1 MPRQPVLEVRDLT
14 VTFAGERGVARVV
27 DGVSFDLTPGRTLG
41 LVGESGCG
49 KSLTALALLGL
60 VPPPGRIAGGTVR
73 LDGRDLLLLPEA
85 ELDAVRGR
93 RVAMIF
99 QEPMTALNPVFPVG
113 DQIAEVL
120 RVHAATPR
128 RQAQEAAIAMMARV
142 GIADAGAR
150 AGDYPHQLSGGMRQ
164 RVMIAMAMI
173 CRPDVLIADEPT
185 TALDVTVQAQ
195 ILDLMLEM
203 QAEFG
208 TAILFISH
216 DLAVVSEVADE
227 VMVMYA
233 GRIVERSPAVSL
245 FGAPLHPYTLG
256 LLQSLPRV
264 DRRTGRLPAMRGG
277 VPDPCALPRGCRYS
291 DRCPEVEN
299 KCRTRDPAL
308 NGAGAGRWVACVKV
322 AP

>member
-1 MPRQPVLEVRDLT
+1 MPRQPVLEVRDLE
-14 VTFAGERGVARVV
+14 VTFASERGVARVV

-60 VPPPGRIAGGTVR
+60 VPPPGRIAGGSVR
-73 LDGRDLLLLPEA
+73 LDGRDLLFLPEA

-93 RVAMIF
+93 RIAMIF
-99 QEPMTALNPVFPVG
+99 QEPMTALNPVFTVG

-120 RVHAATPR
+120 RVHGGVPR
-128 RQAQEAAIAMMARV
+128 RQALDAAVAMMGRV
-142 GIADAGAR
+142 GIADAQAR
-150 AGDYPHQLSGGMRQ
+150 ADAFPHQLSGGMRQ

-195 ILDLMLEM
+195 ILDLMLGM
-203 QAEFG
+203 QAEYR

-216 DLAVVSEVADE
+216 DLGVVSEVADD

-233 GRIVERSPAVSL
+233 GRIVEHSPATSL
-245 FGAPLHPYTLG
+245 FSAPLHPYTLG
-256 LLQSLPRV
+256 LLQAVPRV
-264 DRRTGRLPAMRGG
+264 DRHLGRPPAMRGG
-277 VPDPCALPRGCRYS
+277 MPDPCALPRGCRYS
-291 DRCPEVEN
+291 DRCPLAEN
-299 KCRTRDPAL
+299 MCRTREPSL
-308 NGAGAGRWVACVKV
+308 NGAGAGRWVACLKV

>member
-1 MPRQPVLEVRDLT
+1 MPRQPVLEVRDLE
-14 VTFAGERGVARVV
+14 VTFAGERGVARAV

-49 KSLTALALLGL
+49 KSLTASALLGL
-60 VPPPGRIAGGTVR
+60 VPPPGRITGGAVR
-73 LDGRDLLLLPEA
+73 LDGRDLLALDEPER
-85 ELDAVRGR
+85 DAVRGR
-93 RVAMIF
+93 RIAMIF
-99 QEPMTALNPVFPVG
+99 QEPMTALNPVFTVG

-120 RVHAATPR
+120 RVHSAMPR
-128 RQAQEAAIAMMARV
+128 RQAAEAAVAMMVRV
-142 GIADAGAR
+142 GIADARAR
-150 AGDYPHQLSGGMRQ
+150 ANAFPHQLSGGMRQ

-195 ILDLMLEM
+195 ILDLMLGM

-216 DLAVVSEVADE
+216 DLGVISDVADD

-233 GRIVERSPAVSL
+233 GRIVEHSPATSL

-256 LLQSLPRV
+256 LLRALPRI
-264 DRRTGRLPAMRGG
+264 DRLVGPLPTMRGG
-277 VPDPCALPRGCRYS
+277 VPDPCALPNGCRYS

-299 KCRTRDPAL
+299 SCRTREPSL
-308 NGAGAGRWVACVKV
+308 NGAGAGRWVACLKV